1 MSESRERFDPDVLTR
16 LLGGGGED
24 SGCDDAFAVL
34 AEYVE
39 RELEG
44 ANVREILPA
53 VAAHLRNCPACA
65 DDYEGLVGLARE
77 THVD

>member
-1 MSESRERFDPDVLTR
+1 MSESRERFDPDLLTR

-24 SGCDDAFAVL
+24 SGCDGGFAVL

-44 ANVREILPA
+44 ANVRELLPA
-53 VAAHLRNCPACA
+53 VAAHLRNCPACS
-65 DDYEGLVGLARE
+65 DDYRGLVALARAPR
-77 THVD
+77 VD

>member
-1 MSESRERFDPDVLTR
+1 MSESREMFEPDLLTR
-16 LLGGGGED
+16 LLGTEGED
-24 SGCDDAFAVL
+24 SGCDGGFAVL

-44 ANVREILPA
+44 LNARDLLPG

-65 DDYEGLVGLARE
+65 DDYEGLVALARE
-77 THVD
+77 PRVD

>member
-1 MSESRERFDPDVLTR
+1 MSESHEFEADLLTR
-16 LLGGGGED
+16 LLGRVGAD
-24 SGCDDAFAVL
+24 SGCDGGFAVL

-44 ANVREILPA
+44 ANVRELLPA

-65 DDYEGLVGLARE
+65 DDYEGLLALARR
-77 THVD
+77 TNVD

>member
-1 MSESRERFDPDVLTR
+1 MSESQNRFQPDLLTR

-24 SGCDDAFAVL
+24 SGCDQAFAVL

-44 ANVREILPA
+44 GNVRELLPA
-53 VAAHLRNCPACA
+53 VAAHLRYCPACS
-65 DDYEGLVGLARE
+65 DDYEGLVALARE
-77 THVD
+77 PHVD

>member
-1 MSESRERFDPDVLTR
+1 MNGSRERFESDLLSR
-16 LLGGGGED
+16 LLGGAGAD
-24 SGCDDAFAVL
+24 SGCDGGFAVL

-44 ANVREILPA
+44 TNVRELLPA

-65 DDYEGLVGLARE
+65 DDYEGLLALARK
-77 THVD
+77 TQAD